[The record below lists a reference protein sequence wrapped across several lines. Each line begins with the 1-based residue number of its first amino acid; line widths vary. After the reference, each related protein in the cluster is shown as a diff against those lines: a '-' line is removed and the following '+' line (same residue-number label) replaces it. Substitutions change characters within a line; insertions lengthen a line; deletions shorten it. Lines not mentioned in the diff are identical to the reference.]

1 MRKADG
7 ELGDHR
13 ICQGLR
19 ETVVR
24 LGSERLLEFL
34 DVFAHVGGAV
44 EEFAMEEPFMKS
56 ALTPGA
62 EVLGGDGSAAEVLA
76 DDLADFGQVVEPGE
90 DFGGFLAVVE
100 ADVELLADKAGEPGN
115 FAAAV
120 GEGDFGVFG
129 GW

>member
-1 MRKADG
+1 MIVLGLAPQCGQFEGFPLGPVGGLLQFHKELANFEQCPQLGVILSAVPMGHECGKADG

-44 EEFAMEEPFMKS
+44 EEFAME
-56 ALTPGA
+56 
-62 EVLGGDGSAAEVLA
+62 
-76 DDLADFGQVVEPGE
+76 
-90 DFGGFLAVVE
+90 
-100 ADVELLADKAGEPGN
+100 
-115 FAAAV
+115 
-120 GEGDFGVFG
+120 
-129 GW
+129 